1 MATKKIALA
10 YCIDNLPVAES
21 LYKALSQTSYSVSHY
36 YCKKNA
42 DEATLAEQLR
52 DFDGTILLLIS
63 DNFLRSEHCMN
74 RALQLVQQKTG
85 SILPLVIDGR
95 TKDES
100 TGQWVSTPTKFERIG
115 DIIPYIN
122 YWQNKYLDLRS
133 QKRKFEAENEADK
146 RDELNE
152 NLRVLR
158 QVSSEAS
165 EFLRVLRNM
174 RYYQFSDFIENH
186 LRAFFEFVDDSAEW
200 SAFKANTPSL
210 NFQADAS
217 AEVETEAEPISVEAP
232 VEPTTIDTP
241 IAELFQEPEVE
252 ATPEEPVVPVEEPVE
267 AVESSHEHP
276 ETQEEWTG
284 AELAE
289 NLEDLGVVIAEH
301 AATANEEIPLEIPA
315 LEPEIEVSAEA
326 SIDEVAEPEIETVTE
341 ASIDEVAEPETAEV
355 ADTQTD
361 APLDAPDAQ
370 AHEELN
376 IEAATSEEEEVEQD
390 DDEDE
395 EEESGSDKVSDLIRE
410 ARGLVASGQVEP
422 GINYMKQAIK
432 IYPGSA
438 ELHYFYGLILAQNT
452 RDLNGA
458 LEQLA
463 LATEIDPDH
472 EAAFFLLGELA
483 ELQGDFNA
491 ARKHYERLIDI
502 NDDFTDVYYR
512 LGTVLQADFP
522 EDVEYAAK
530 CFKKAAKRNP
540 GNADAHY
547 QYASILAD
555 VMGKT
560 AKAEEYFLKTLAIQ
574 SKHPF
579 ANYDLALI
587 YHTAG
592 DAAKAL
598 EYYEAAI
605 TNNPELQTPENE
617 IAFRGLSTPAEP
629 VEEESN
635 EEVSTTIEE
644 PIVEEE
650 SIPVEE
656 PVAVEELPAVEE
668 PAAVA
673 EEHSIPALSPLLSI
687 EHDTIEALKQNI
699 LRLEEL
705 LKAKAA
711 QAEEAAV
718 EEAPI
723 EEDPIEM
730 PPAKTALIT
739 GATSGIG
746 LATARTFAQ
755 AGWRLILTGRR
766 EDRLEAVKEEL
777 IEAGAEVLGL
787 VFDVRN
793 YSSVAENIQN
803 LPEEWRSIDLL
814 INNAGK
820 AKGLSEIQ
828 EGSLEHW
835 EEMIDTNIK
844 GLLYLTRC
852 ISPLMVAQHSGH
864 IINIGSIAGKEPYP
878 MGNVY
883 CASKA
888 AVDMLTRTMRLDLHK
903 YNIRVSQIA
912 PGHVEETEFALV
924 RFDGD
929 ADRAKIYNDF
939 QPLTSQDVAN
949 TIYYMATQPGHVNI
963 QDVVIYGTQQA
974 SATVI
979 DRSGRPS

>member
-74 RALQLVQQKTG
+74 RALQLVQQKA
-85 SILPLVIDGR
+85 SNILPLVIDGR
-95 TKDES
+95 NKDEA
-100 TGQWVSTPTKFERIG
+100 TGEWVNTPTKFERIG

-146 RDELNE
+146 REELNE

-186 LRAFFEFVDDSAEW
+186 LRAFFEFVEDSAEW
-200 SAFKANTPSL
+200 SAFKANVPNLS
-210 NFQADAS
+210 FQTDGA
-217 AEVETEAEPISVEAP
+217 AELETETVTNVVEVP
-232 VEPTTIDTP
+232 VEPEARELP
-241 IAELFQEPEVE
+241 IVELIQEPEVP
-252 ATPEEPVVPVEEPVE
+252 ATPEEPAVPVEEPIE
-267 AVESSHEHP
+267 AVEHSHESA

-301 AATANEEIPLEIPA
+301 AALANEEIPLEIPA
-315 LEPEIEVSAEA
+315 LEPEIEVSAEV
-326 SIDEVAEPEIETVTE
+326 SIDEVVEPEI
-341 ASIDEVAEPETAEV
+341 AEV

-361 APLDAPDAQ
+361 TPLDAPDAQ
-370 AHEELN
+370 AHEELA
-376 IEAATSEEEEVEQD
+376 IEAATAEEDEEEQD
-390 DDEDE
+390 EDEDEDE
-395 EEESGSDKVSDLIRE
+395 EEESSDQVNDLIRE
-410 ARGLVASGQVEP
+410 ARGLVASGQVEA

-432 IYPGSA
+432 TYPGSA

-502 NDDFTDVYYR
+502 NDEFTDVYYR
-512 LGTVLQADFP
+512 LGTVLQANFP
-522 EDVEYAAK
+522 EEVEYAAK

-560 AKAEEYFLKTLAIQ
+560 DKAEEWFLKTLDIQ

-605 TNNPELQTPENE
+605 LNNPELQTPENE
-617 IAFRGLSTPAEP
+617 IAFRGLGNPAEP
-629 VEEESN
+629 VAEEIAEEVPAALEESDA
-635 EEVSTTIEE
+635 
-644 PIVEEE
+644 P
-650 SIPVEE
+650 EE
-656 PVAVEELPAVEE
+656 PVALGELAE
-668 PAAVA
+668 VA
-673 EEHSIPALSPLLSI
+673 EELSVPAISPLLSI

-711 QAEEAAV
+711 QV
-718 EEAPI
+718 EEVAVV
-723 EEDPIEM
+723 EEPVEEEPIEM
-730 PPAKTALIT
+730 APAKTVLIT

-766 EDRLEAVKEEL
+766 EDRLEAVKAEL

-793 YSSVAENIQN
+793 YHSVAETIQN

-852 ISPLMVAQHSGH
+852 ISPMMVAQHSGH

-949 TIYYMATQPGHVNI
+949 TIYYMATQPSHVNI

-979 DRSGRPS
+979 DRSGRP

>member
-21 LYKALSQTSYSVSHY
+21 LYKALSQTSYNVSHY
-36 YCKKNA
+36 FCKKNG

-95 TKDES
+95 TKDEV

-146 RDELNE
+146 REELNE

-200 SAFKANTPSL
+200 SAFKANVPNLS
-210 NFQADAS
+210 FQTDGS
-217 AEVETEAEPISVEAP
+217 AEVETEAE
-232 VEPTTIDTP
+232 TIVADTP
-241 IAELFQEPEVE
+241 AEPEVPLPIVELLQEPEIE
-252 ATPEEPVVPVEEPVE
+252 ATPEEPVETVHEPAE
-267 AVESSHEHP
+267 I
-276 ETQEEWTG
+276 QEEWTG

-301 AATANEEIPLEIPA
+301 AAIANEEIPLEIPA

-326 SIDEVAEPEIETVTE
+326 SIDEVV
-341 ASIDEVAEPETAEV
+341 EPETAEV

-361 APLDAPDAQ
+361 APQDAPDAQ
-370 AHEELN
+370 AHEELAS
-376 IEAATSEEEEVEQD
+376 EAANSEEEEEEHDDDDDD
-390 DDEDE
+390 DDEG
-395 EEESGSDKVSDLIRE
+395 EESSDQISDLVRE
-410 ARGLVASGQVEP
+410 ARGLVASGQVEA

-432 IYPGSA
+432 TYPGSA

-472 EAAFFLLGELA
+472 ESAFFLLGELA
-483 ELQGDFNA
+483 ELQGDFNG

-502 NDDFTDVYYR
+502 NDEFTDVYYR

-560 AKAEEYFLKTLAIQ
+560 TKAEEYFLKTLAIQ

-605 TNNPELQTPENE
+605 ANNPELQTPENE
-617 IAFRGLSTPAEP
+617 IAFRGLGTPVEP
-629 VEEESN
+629 VAEESN
-635 EEVSTTIEE
+635 EEVPTTIEE

-650 SIPVEE
+650 SIAVEE
-656 PVAVEELPAVEE
+656 PVALEEL
-668 PAAVA
+668 AAVA
-673 EEHSIPALSPLLSI
+673 EAISIPALSPLLSI

-711 QAEEAAV
+711 QVEEAAV
-718 EEAPI
+718 EEEPI
-723 EEDPIEM
+723 EEEPIEM
-730 PPAKTALIT
+730 APPKTALIT

-755 AGWRLILTGRR
+755 AGWRLVLTGRR

-793 YSSVAENIQN
+793 YHSVAENIQN

-852 ISPLMVAQHSGH
+852 ISPMMVAQHSGH

-949 TIYYMATQPGHVNI
+949 TIYYMATQPSHVNI

-979 DRSGRPS
+979 DRSGRP

>member
-74 RALQLVQQKTG
+74 RALQLVQQKA
-85 SILPLVIDGR
+85 SNILPLVIDGC
-95 TKDES
+95 TKNEAS
-100 TGQWVSTPTKFERIG
+100 GEWVSTPTKFERIG

-146 RDELNE
+146 REELNE

-186 LRAFFEFVDDSAEW
+186 LRAFFEFVEDSAEW
-200 SAFKANTPSL
+200 SAFKANVPNLS
-210 NFQADAS
+210 FQTDGA
-217 AEVETEAEPISVEAP
+217 AELETETVTNVVEAP
-232 VEPTTIDTP
+232 VEPEARELP
-241 IAELFQEPEVE
+241 IVESIQEPEVP
-252 ATPEEPVVPVEEPVE
+252 ATPEEPVVPVEEPIE
-267 AVESSHEHP
+267 AVEHSHESA

-301 AATANEEIPLEIPA
+301 AALANEEIPLEIPA
-315 LEPEIEVSAEA
+315 LEPEIEVSAEV
-326 SIDEVAEPEIETVTE
+326 SIDEVVEPEI
-341 ASIDEVAEPETAEV
+341 AEV

-361 APLDAPDAQ
+361 TPLDAPDAQ
-370 AHEELN
+370 AHEELA
-376 IEAATSEEEEVEQD
+376 IEAATAEEDEEEQD
-390 DDEDE
+390 DDEEE
-395 EEESGSDKVSDLIRE
+395 EEESSDQVNDLIRE
-410 ARGLVASGQVEP
+410 ARGLVASGQVEA

-432 IYPGSA
+432 TYPGSA
-438 ELHYFYGLILAQNT
+438 ELHYFYGLVLAQNT

-502 NDDFTDVYYR
+502 NDEFTDVYYR
-512 LGTVLQADFP
+512 LGTVLQANFP
-522 EDVEYAAK
+522 EEVEYAAK

-560 AKAEEYFLKTLAIQ
+560 DKAEEWFLKTLDIQ

-605 TNNPELQTPENE
+605 LNNPELQTPENE
-617 IAFRGLSTPAEP
+617 IAFRGLGTPAEP
-629 VEEESN
+629 AIEEIA
-635 EEVSTTIEE
+635 EEIPATIEE
-644 PIVEEE
+644 TDAN
-650 SIPVEE
+650 EE
-656 PVAVEELPAVEE
+656 PVALEELAE
-668 PAAVA
+668 VA
-673 EEHSIPALSPLLSI
+673 EELSVPAISPLLSI

-711 QAEEAAV
+711 QVEEAAV
-718 EEAPI
+718 VEEPV
-723 EEDPIEM
+723 EEEPIEM
-730 PPAKTALIT
+730 APAKTALIT

-766 EDRLEAVKEEL
+766 EDRLEAVKAEL

-793 YSSVAENIQN
+793 YHSVAETIQN

-852 ISPLMVAQHSGH
+852 VSPMMVAQHSGH

-949 TIYYMATQPGHVNI
+949 TIYYMATQPSHVNI

-979 DRSGRPS
+979 DRSGRP

>member
-74 RALQLVQQKTG
+74 RALQLVQQKA
-85 SILPLVIDGR
+85 SNILPLVIDGR
-95 TKDES
+95 NKDEA

-146 RDELNE
+146 REELNE

-186 LRAFFEFVDDSAEW
+186 LRAFFEFVEDSAEW
-200 SAFKANTPSL
+200 SAFKSNVPNLS
-210 NFQADAS
+210 FQTDAS
-217 AEVETEAEPISVEAP
+217 AEVETEVEAIAVEVPAEPETRDLPLVES
-232 VEPTTIDTP
+232 I
-241 IAELFQEPEVE
+241 QENEVA
-252 ATPEEPVVPVEEPVE
+252 ATPEEPVVPVEEPIE
-267 AVESSHEHP
+267 AADHSHEAA

-301 AATANEEIPLEIPA
+301 AALANEEIPLEIPA
-315 LEPEIEVSAEA
+315 LEPEIEVNAEA
-326 SIDEVAEPEIETVTE
+326 SIDEVV
-341 ASIDEVAEPETAEV
+341 EPETAEV

-361 APLDAPDAQ
+361 TPLDAPDAQ
-370 AHEELN
+370 AHEELG
-376 IEAATSEEEEVEQD
+376 IEAATAEEEAEEQNEEEEEED
-390 DDEDE
+390 DE
-395 EEESGSDKVSDLIRE
+395 EEESSDKVSDLIRE
-410 ARGLVASGQVEP
+410 ARGLVASGQVEA

-432 IYPGSA
+432 MYPGSA

-502 NDDFTDVYYR
+502 NDEFTDVYYR
-512 LGTVLQADFP
+512 LGTVLQANFP
-522 EDVEYAAK
+522 EEVEYAAK
-530 CFKKAAKRNP
+530 CFKKASKRNP

-560 AKAEEYFLKTLAIQ
+560 AKAEEWFLKTLEIQ

-605 TNNPELQTPENE
+605 ANNPELQTPENE
-617 IAFRGLSTPAEP
+617 IAFRGLDTPAEP
-629 VEEESN
+629 VVEEIAEEVPAALEES
-635 EEVSTTIEE
+635 VAD
-644 PIVEEE
+644 
-650 SIPVEE
+650 EE
-656 PVAVEELPAVEE
+656 PVALEELAG
-668 PAAVA
+668 VA
-673 EEHSIPALSPLLSI
+673 EELSVPALSPLLSI

-711 QAEEAAV
+711 QVEEVAV
-718 EEAPI
+718 EEEPVV
-723 EEDPIEM
+723 EEPIEM

-766 EDRLEAVKEEL
+766 EDRLEAVKAEL
-777 IEAGAEVLGL
+777 IEAGTEVLGL

-793 YSSVAENIQN
+793 YHSVAETIQN

-852 ISPLMVAQHSGH
+852 ISPMMVAQHSGH

-949 TIYYMATQPGHVNI
+949 TIYYMATQPSHVNI

-979 DRSGRPS
+979 DRSGRP

>member
-74 RALQLVQQKTG
+74 RALQLVQQKA
-85 SILPLVIDGR
+85 SNILPLVIDGR
-95 TKDES
+95 TKDEAS
-100 TGQWVSTPTKFERIG
+100 GEWVSTPTKFERIG

-146 RDELNE
+146 REELNE

-174 RYYQFSDFIENH
+174 RYYQFNDFIENH
-186 LRAFFEFVDDSAEW
+186 LRAFFEFVEDSAEW
-200 SAFKANTPSL
+200 SAFKANVPNLS
-210 NFQADAS
+210 FQTDGA
-217 AEVETEAEPISVEAP
+217 AEVETEATTNVVEVPAEPETRDLPVVES
-232 VEPTTIDTP
+232 I
-241 IAELFQEPEVE
+241 QEPEV
-252 ATPEEPVVPVEEPVE
+252 AAMPEEPAVPVEEPIEV
-267 AVESSHEHP
+267 VKYSHEP
-276 ETQEEWTG
+276 SETQEEWTG

-301 AATANEEIPLEIPA
+301 AALANEEILLEIPP
-315 LEPEIEVSAEA
+315 LEPEIEVSAEL
-326 SIDEVAEPEIETVTE
+326 SIDEVV
-341 ASIDEVAEPETAEV
+341 EPETAEV

-361 APLDAPDAQ
+361 TLLDAPDAQ
-370 AHEELN
+370 AHEVP
-376 IEAATSEEEEVEQD
+376 ATETANAEEEEEEQND
-390 DDEDE
+390 DDDDE
-395 EEESGSDKVSDLIRE
+395 EEESNDKVSDLIRE
-410 ARGLVASGQVEP
+410 ARGLVASGQVEA

-432 IYPGSA
+432 MYPGSA

-502 NDDFTDVYYR
+502 NDEFTDVYYR
-512 LGTVLQADFP
+512 LGTVLQANFP
-522 EDVEYAAK
+522 EEVEYAAK

-560 AKAEEYFLKTLAIQ
+560 AKAEEWFLKTLDIQ

-605 TNNPELQTPENE
+605 LNNPELQTPENE
-617 IAFRGLSTPAEP
+617 IAFRGLGTPAEP
-629 VEEESN
+629 VI
-635 EEVSTTIEE
+635 EEVVGEIAEE
-644 PIVEEE
+644 VPAAPEG
-650 SIPVEE
+650 SDAPEE
-656 PVAVEELPAVEE
+656 PVAVEELAG
-668 PAAVA
+668 VA
-673 EEHSIPALSPLLSI
+673 EELSVPALSPLLSI

-711 QAEEAAV
+711 QVDEAAV
-718 EEAPI
+718 EEEPVV
-723 EEDPIEM
+723 EEPIEM

-777 IEAGAEVLGL
+777 IEAGIEVLGL

-793 YSSVAENIQN
+793 YQSVAETIQN
-803 LPEEWRSIDLL
+803 LPEEWRNIDLL

-852 ISPLMVAQHSGH
+852 ISPMMVAQHSGH

-949 TIYYMATQPGHVNI
+949 TIYYMATQPSHVNI

-979 DRSGRPS
+979 DRSGRP

>member
-74 RALQLVQQKTG
+74 RALQLVQQKA
-85 SILPLVIDGR
+85 SNILPLVIDGR
-95 TKDES
+95 TKNEAS
-100 TGQWVSTPTKFERIG
+100 GEWVSTPTKFERIG

-146 RDELNE
+146 REELNE

-186 LRAFFEFVDDSAEW
+186 LRAFFEFVEDSAEW
-200 SAFKANTPSL
+200 SAFKANVPNLS
-210 NFQADAS
+210 FQTDGA
-217 AEVETEAEPISVEAP
+217 AELETETVTNVAEAPAEPESRDLPIVES
-232 VEPTTIDTP
+232 I
-241 IAELFQEPEVE
+241 QEPEVA
-252 ATPEEPVVPVEEPVE
+252 ATPEEPVVPVEEPIE
-267 AVESSHEHP
+267 AVEPSHESA

-301 AATANEEIPLEIPA
+301 AALANEEILLEIPA

-326 SIDEVAEPEIETVTE
+326 SIDEVV
-341 ASIDEVAEPETAEV
+341 EPETAEV

-361 APLDAPDAQ
+361 TPLDAPDAQ
-370 AHEELN
+370 AHEELTS
-376 IEAATSEEEEVEQD
+376 EAATAEEEEEEQD
-390 DDEDE
+390 DDEDDDDE
-395 EEESGSDKVSDLIRE
+395 EEESSDKVSDLIRE
-410 ARGLVASGQVEP
+410 ARGLVASGQVEA

-432 IYPGSA
+432 TYPGSA

-502 NDDFTDVYYR
+502 NDEFTDVYYR
-512 LGTVLQADFP
+512 LGTVLQANFP
-522 EDVEYAAK
+522 EEVEYAAK

-560 AKAEEYFLKTLAIQ
+560 AKAEEWFLKTLAIQ

-605 TNNPELQTPENE
+605 LNNPELQTPENE
-617 IAFRGLSTPAEP
+617 IAFRGLGTPAEP
-629 VEEESN
+629 VIEEVVEEIAEEVPAAPEESDA
-635 EEVSTTIEE
+635 
-644 PIVEEE
+644 P
-650 SIPVEE
+650 EE
-656 PVAVEELPAVEE
+656 PVALEELAG
-668 PAAVA
+668 VA
-673 EEHSIPALSPLLSI
+673 EELSVPALSPLLSI

-711 QAEEAAV
+711 QVEETAV
-718 EEAPI
+718 EEEPVV
-723 EEDPIEM
+723 EEPIEM

-766 EDRLEAVKEEL
+766 EDRLEAVKAEL
-777 IEAGAEVLGL
+777 IEAGTEVLGL

-793 YSSVAENIQN
+793 YHSVTESIQN

-852 ISPLMVAQHSGH
+852 ISPMMVAQHSGH

-949 TIYYMATQPGHVNI
+949 TIYYMATQPSHVNI

-979 DRSGRPS
+979 DRSGRP

>member
-21 LYKALSQTSYSVSHY
+21 LYKALSQTAYSVSHY

-95 TKDES
+95 TKDEA

-186 LRAFFEFVDDSAEW
+186 LRAFFEFVEDSAEW
-200 SAFKANTPSL
+200 SAFKANVPNL
-210 NFQADAS
+210 NFQVDGS
-217 AEVETEAEPISVEAP
+217 VEVETEAEPISLEAP
-232 VEPTTIDTP
+232 TEPTNVDTP
-241 IAELFQEPEVE
+241 IAELYQEPEVE

-267 AVESSHEHP
+267 AVESSHEHA

-301 AATANEEIPLEIPA
+301 AAIANEEIPLEIPA
-315 LEPEIEVSAEA
+315 LKPEIDVSAEA
-326 SIDEVAEPEIETVTE
+326 SIDEVV
-341 ASIDEVAEPETAEV
+341 EPETAEV

-361 APLDAPDAQ
+361 APLDTPDAQ
-370 AHEELN
+370 AHEELEV
-376 IEAATSEEEEVEQD
+376 EASSSEEEEDEHEDED
-390 DDEDE
+390 DDE
-395 EEESGSDKVSDLIRE
+395 EESSDKVSDLIRE

-522 EDVEYAAK
+522 EEVEYAAK

-598 EYYEAAI
+598 EFYEAAI

-629 VEEESN
+629 IAEESN
-635 EEVSTTIEE
+635 EELPTKIEE

-650 SIPVEE
+650 PISLEE
-656 PVAVEELPAVEE
+656 PVELEVPAVEE
-668 PAAVA
+668 IAAAA
-673 EEHSIPALSPLLSI
+673 EAISIPALSPLLSI

-711 QAEEAAV
+711 QVEAAV
-718 EEAPI
+718 EEEPVV
-723 EEDPIEM
+723 EEPIEM

-766 EDRLEAVKEEL
+766 EDRLEAVKSEL

-828 EGSLEHW
+828 DGSLEHW

-852 ISPLMVAQHSGH
+852 ISPMMVAQHSGH

-929 ADRAKIYNDF
+929 EDRAKIYNDF

-949 TIYYMATQPGHVNI
+949 TIFYMATQPSHVNI

-979 DRSGRPS
+979 DRSGRP

>member
-21 LYKALSQTSYSVSHY
+21 LYKALSQTSYSVAHY
-36 YCKKNA
+36 YCKKNT
-42 DEATLAEQLR
+42 DDATLAEQLR

-74 RALQLVQQKTG
+74 RALQLVQQKSG
-85 SILPLVIDGR
+85 NILPVVIDGR
-95 TKDES
+95 SKDEA
-100 TGQWVSTPTKFERIG
+100 TGEWVNIPTKFERIG

-133 QKRKFEAENEADK
+133 QKRKFESENEADK

-152 NLRVLR
+152 SLRVLR

-186 LRAFFEFVDDSAEW
+186 FRAFFEFVDDSAEW
-200 SAFKANTPSL
+200 SAFKTNVPNLSL
-210 NFQADAS
+210 EPGNEAV
-217 AEVETEAEPISVEAP
+217 AEVEIPVEAP
-232 VEPTTIDTP
+232 IEENNNAEFFQPEESTT
-241 IAELFQEPEVE
+241 EVE
-252 ATPEEPVVPVEEPVE
+252 APPVIAAEVPVETPDHLEEE
-267 AVESSHEHP
+267 AE
-276 ETQEEWTG
+276 QAEELSG

-301 AATANEEIPLEIPA
+301 TELAIEEEPLVIPA
-315 LEPEIEVSAEA
+315 LEPEVESSEPVPAETET
-326 SIDEVAEPEIETVTE
+326 EVAPEI
-341 ASIDEVAEPETAEV
+341 TAESETELDSETTTEPAESHTDV
-355 ADTQTD
+355 PVESAD
-361 APLDAPDAQ
+361 AHS
-370 AHEELN
+370 AHEVELVSD
-376 IEAATSEEEEVEQD
+376 AAE
-390 DDEDE
+390 EDE
-395 EEESGSDKVSDLIRE
+395 EEDEEEDDEEDAVNDRVTDLIRE
-410 ARGLVASGQVEP
+410 ARGLVASGQVEA
-422 GINYMKQAIK
+422 GINFMKQAIK
-432 IYPGSA
+432 TYPGSA
-438 ELHYFYGLILAQNT
+438 ELHYFSGLILAQNT
-452 RDLNGA
+452 RDLSGA

-483 ELQGDFNA
+483 EHQGNFYE
-491 ARKHYERLIDI
+491 ARKNYERLIDI
-502 NDDFTDVYYR
+502 NDEFPDVYYR
-512 LGTVLQADFP
+512 LGSVLQAGFP

-540 GNADAHY
+540 ENADAHY
-547 QYASILAD
+547 QYASLLAD
-555 VMGKT
+555 VLGKT
-560 AKAEEYFLKTLAIQ
+560 AKAEEFFLKTLAIQ
-574 SKHPF
+574 PKHPF

-592 DAAKAL
+592 HAVTAL

-605 TNNPELQTPENE
+605 ANNPELQTPENE
-617 IAFRGLSTPAEP
+617 IAFRGLKTEPVPADPSAEP
-629 VEEESN
+629 VHGELDAEEDSTPD
-635 EEVSTTIEE
+635 VATTIAE
-644 PIVEEE
+644 
-650 SIPVEE
+650 
-656 PVAVEELPAVEE
+656 VAT
-668 PAAVA
+668 AATAGV
-673 EEHSIPALSPLLSI
+673 SPLLSI

-705 LKAKAA
+705 LRAKAA
-711 QAEEAAV
+711 QIEEPVAEPELVV
-718 EEAPI
+718 EEPV
-723 EEDPIEM
+723 EKE
-730 PPAKTALIT
+730 PAKTAFIT
-739 GATSGIG
+739 GVTSGIG

-755 AGWRLILTGRR
+755 AGWRLIITGRR
-766 EDRLEAVKEEL
+766 AERLEAVTHEL
-777 IEAGAEVLGL
+777 SEMGAEVLPL
-787 VFDVRN
+787 VFDVRS
-793 YSSVAENIQN
+793 YDGVAEAIQN

-835 EEMIDTNIK
+835 EEMIDTNLK
-844 GLLYLTRC
+844 GLLYLTRYV
-852 ISPLMVAQHSGH
+852 SPLMVAQHRGH

-949 TIYYMATQPGHVNI
+949 TIYYIATQPSHVNI

-979 DRSGRPS
+979 DRSGRI

>member
-10 YCIDNLPVAES
+10 YCIDNLPIAES
-21 LYKALSQTSYSVSHY
+21 LYKALSQTAYSVSHY

-95 TKDES
+95 TKDEA
-100 TGQWVSTPTKFERIG
+100 TGQWISTPTKFERIG

-186 LRAFFEFVDDSAEW
+186 LRAFFEFVEDPAEW
-200 SAFKANTPSL
+200 STFKANVPNLS
-210 NFQADAS
+210 FQTDES
-217 AEVETEAEPISVEAP
+217 VEVETEAVTNTVEVPAEPETRDLPLVE
-232 VEPTTIDTP
+232 
-241 IAELFQEPEVE
+241 LLQETEVE

-267 AVESSHEHP
+267 AVESSHEHS

-301 AATANEEIPLEIPA
+301 AAIANEEIPLEIPA
-315 LEPEIEVSAEA
+315 LEPETEVSAEA
-326 SIDEVAEPEIETVTE
+326 SIDEVV
-341 ASIDEVAEPETAEV
+341 EPETAEI

-361 APLDAPDAQ
+361 APLDTPDAQ
-370 AHEELN
+370 AHEELEL
-376 IEAATSEEEEVEQD
+376 EASGSEEEEEEEEQEQE
-390 DDEDE
+390 DEDE
-395 EEESGSDKVSDLIRE
+395 DEDEDESSDKVSDLIRE

-432 IYPGSA
+432 TYPGSA

-522 EDVEYAAK
+522 EEVEYAAK

-605 TNNPELQTPENE
+605 ANNPELQTPENE

-635 EEVSTTIEE
+635 EEVPTTI
-644 PIVEEE
+644 
-650 SIPVEE
+650 EE
-656 PVAVEELPAVEE
+656 PVAVEEIAT
-668 PAAVA
+668 VA
-673 EEHSIPALSPLLSI
+673 EELSIPALSPLLSI

-711 QAEEAAV
+711 QVEEVAV
-718 EEAPI
+718 EEEPVV
-723 EEDPIEM
+723 EEPIEM

-766 EDRLEAVKEEL
+766 EDRLEAVKAEL

-820 AKGLSEIQ
+820 AKGLTEIQ
-828 EGSLEHW
+828 DGSLEHW

-949 TIYYMATQPGHVNI
+949 TIFYMATQPSHVNI

-979 DRSGRPS
+979 DRSGRP

>member
-36 YCKKNA
+36 YCKKTA

-74 RALQLVQQKTG
+74 RALQLVQQKA
-85 SILPLVIDGR
+85 SNILPLVIDGR
-95 TKDES
+95 NKDEA
-100 TGQWVSTPTKFERIG
+100 TGEWVSTPTKFERIG

-146 RDELNE
+146 REELNE

-186 LRAFFEFVDDSAEW
+186 LRAFFEFVEDSAEW
-200 SAFKANTPSL
+200 SAFKSNVPNLS
-210 NFQADAS
+210 FQTDAS
-217 AEVETEAEPISVEAP
+217 AEVETEVEAIAVDVPAEPETRDLPLVES
-232 VEPTTIDTP
+232 
-241 IAELFQEPEVE
+241 LQETEVA
-252 ATPEEPVVPVEEPVE
+252 ATPEEPVVPVEAPIE
-267 AVESSHEHP
+267 AADHSHEAA

-301 AATANEEIPLEIPA
+301 AALANEEIPLEIPA

-326 SIDEVAEPEIETVTE
+326 SIDEVV
-341 ASIDEVAEPETAEV
+341 EPETAEV

-361 APLDAPDAQ
+361 TPLDAPDAQ
-370 AHEELN
+370 AHEELG
-376 IEAATSEEEEVEQD
+376 IEAATAEEEAEEQNEEEEEEED
-390 DDEDE
+390 DE
-395 EEESGSDKVSDLIRE
+395 EEESSDKVSDLIRE
-410 ARGLVASGQVEP
+410 ARGLVASGQVEA

-432 IYPGSA
+432 MYPGSA

-502 NDDFTDVYYR
+502 NDEFTDVYYR
-512 LGTVLQADFP
+512 LGTVLQANFP
-522 EDVEYAAK
+522 EEVEYAAK

-560 AKAEEYFLKTLAIQ
+560 AKAEEWFLKTLEIQ

-605 TNNPELQTPENE
+605 ANNPELQTPENE
-617 IAFRGLSTPAEP
+617 IAFRGLGTPAEP
-629 VEEESN
+629 VVDEIAEEVPAATEES
-635 EEVSTTIEE
+635 VAD
-644 PIVEEE
+644 
-650 SIPVEE
+650 EE
-656 PVAVEELPAVEE
+656 PVALEELAG
-668 PAAVA
+668 VA
-673 EEHSIPALSPLLSI
+673 EEFSIPALSPLLSI

-711 QAEEAAV
+711 QVEEAAV
-718 EEAPI
+718 EEEPVV
-723 EEDPIEM
+723 EEPIEM

-766 EDRLEAVKEEL
+766 EDRLEAVKAEL
-777 IEAGAEVLGL
+777 IEAGVEVLGL

-793 YSSVAENIQN
+793 YHSVAENIQN

-903 YNIRVSQIA
+903 YNIRISQIA

-949 TIYYMATQPGHVNI
+949 TIYYMATQPSHVNI

-979 DRSGRPS
+979 DRSGRA

>member
-10 YCIDNLPVAES
+10 YCIDNLPVAEV
-21 LYKALSQTSYSVSHY
+21 LYNALSQTSYSVAHY
-36 YCKKNA
+36 YCRKNV

-74 RALQLVQQKTG
+74 RALQLVQQKSG
-85 SILPLVIDGR
+85 NILPVVIDGR
-95 TKDES
+95 SKDDA
-100 TGQWVSTPTKFERIG
+100 TGEWVNTPTKFERIG

-133 QKRKFEAENEADK
+133 QKRKFEAESEPDK
-146 RDELNE
+146 REDLNE
-152 NLRVLR
+152 SLRILR

-165 EFLRVLRNM
+165 EFLRVLRNIK
-174 RYYQFSDFIENH
+174 YFQYTDFIENH
-186 LRAFFEFVDDSAEW
+186 LKAFFDFVEDSSEW
-200 SAFKANTPSL
+200 AALQAKAPQLSFIVGEAPAVVKSTESL
-210 NFQADAS
+210 EPGVEEITTGEMFQPP
-217 AEVETEAEPISVEAP
+217 VETV
-232 VEPTTIDTP
+232 
-241 IAELFQEPEVE
+241 
-252 ATPEEPVVPVEEPVE
+252 TPEEPIAPLEENVPLEVV
-267 AVESSHEHP
+267 AES
-276 ETQEEWTG
+276 QEWSGE
-284 AELAE
+284 ELAE

-301 AATANEEIPLEIPA
+301 ATLLEEEVPLEIPA
-315 LEPEIEVSAEA
+315 LDA
-326 SIDEVAEPEIETVTE
+326 VAEDVISTLAEDTATDTLNIAESLEE
-341 ASIDEVAEPETAEV
+341 A
-355 ADTQTD
+355 Q
-361 APLDAPDAQ
+361 DAPDTS
-370 AHEELN
+370 N
-376 IEAATSEEEEVEQD
+376 EAATPLAD
-390 DDEDE
+390 DDEEEDE
-395 EEESGSDKVSDLIRE
+395 PDDKVTELIRQ
-410 ARGLVASGQVEP
+410 ARGLVASGQVES
-422 GINYMKQAIK
+422 GITFMKQAIK
-432 IYPGSA
+432 TYPGSA

-483 ELQGDFNA
+483 EHQGDFNA
-491 ARKHYERLIDI
+491 ARKYYERLVEI
-502 NDDFTDVYYR
+502 NGDFTDVFYR
-512 LGTVLQADFP
+512 LGTVLQANFP
-522 EDVEYAAK
+522 EEVEYAAN

-547 QYASILAD
+547 QYASILAE

-560 AKAEEYFLKTLAIQ
+560 EKAEEYFLQTLAIQ

-598 EYYEAAI
+598 QYYEAAI
-605 TNNPELQTPENE
+605 ANNPELQTPENE
-617 IAFRGLSTPAEP
+617 IAFRGLSIEP
-629 VEEESN
+629 VVEPVV
-635 EEVSTTIEE
+635 EEV
-644 PIVEEE
+644 PIVE
-650 SIPVEE
+650 IPVEE
-656 PVAVEELPAVEE
+656 TPVIDIPVEEVSVEEAPVEEVPIEEAPVEDIPAV
-668 PAAVA
+668 VA
-673 EEHSIPALSPLLSI
+673 EELVIPTLSPLLSS
-687 EHDTIEALKQNI
+687 EQDTIEALKQNI
-699 LRLEEL
+699 MRLEEL
-705 LKAKAA
+705 LRTKAA
-711 QAEEAAV
+711 QLEAEAAAVAIAPEVAEPV
-718 EEAPI
+718 EKAP
-723 EEDPIEM
+723 P
-730 PPAKTALIT
+730 KTALIT

-746 LATARTFAQ
+746 LATARVFAQ

-766 EDRLEAVKEEL
+766 EDRLEAVRQEL
-777 IEAGAEVLGL
+777 VEAGTDVLGL
-787 VFDVRN
+787 VFDVRD
-793 YSSVAENIQN
+793 YASVSAAING

-814 INNAGK
+814 LNNAGK

-835 EEMIDTNIK
+835 EEMIDTNLK

-852 ISPLMVAQHSGH
+852 VSPIMVAQHRGQ
-864 IINIGSIAGKEPYP
+864 IINVGSIAGKEPYP

-888 AVDMLTRTMRLDLHK
+888 AVDMLTRAMRMDLYK

-929 ADRAKIYNDF
+929 AERAKIYNDF
-939 QPLTSQDVAN
+939 QPLTSTDVAN
-949 TIYYMATQPGHVNI
+949 TIFYMATQPSHVNI

-974 SATVI
+974 SATLI
-979 DRSGRPS
+979 DRSGRA

>member
-42 DEATLAEQLR
+42 DEPTLAEQLR

-85 SILPLVIDGR
+85 SLLPLVIDGR
-95 TKDES
+95 TKDEA
-100 TGQWVSTPTKFERIG
+100 TGQWISTPTKFERIG

-152 NLRVLR
+152 NLRILR

-186 LRAFFEFVDDSAEW
+186 LRAFFEFVEDSAEW
-200 SAFKANTPSL
+200 SAFKANVPNLS
-210 NFQADAS
+210 FQADGS

-232 VEPTTIDTP
+232 TEPTNVDAP

-252 ATPEEPVVPVEEPVE
+252 ATPEEPILPVEEPVE

-301 AATANEEIPLEIPA
+301 AAIANEEIPLEIPA

-326 SIDEVAEPEIETVTE
+326 SIDEVV
-341 ASIDEVAEPETAEV
+341 VPETAEV

-370 AHEELN
+370 AHETPA
-376 IEAATSEEEEVEQD
+376 IEASSAEDEEDDDD

-395 EEESGSDKVSDLIRE
+395 DDEEEESSDKVSDLIRE

-432 IYPGSA
+432 TYPGSA

-491 ARKHYERLIDI
+491 ARKHYERLIDV

-522 EDVEYAAK
+522 EEVEYAAK

-598 EYYEAAI
+598 EFYEAAI
-605 TNNPELQTPENE
+605 ANNPELQTPENE
-617 IAFRGLSTPAEP
+617 IAFRGLSTPVEP
-629 VEEESN
+629 VTEESN

-650 SIPVEE
+650 PISVEE

-668 PAAVA
+668 IAAVA
-673 EEHSIPALSPLLSI
+673 EALSIPALSPLLSI

-699 LRLEEL
+699 QRLEEL

-711 QAEEAAV
+711 QVEAALV
-718 EEAPI
+718 EATPI
-723 EEDPIEM
+723 EEEPVEKA
-730 PPAKTALIT
+730 PAKTALIT

-766 EDRLEAVKEEL
+766 EDRLEAVKAEL

-793 YSSVAENIQN
+793 YNSVAENIQH
-803 LPEEWRSIDLL
+803 LPEEWRKIDLL

-903 YNIRVSQIA
+903 YNIRVGQIA

-949 TIYYMATQPGHVNI
+949 TIYYMATQPSHVNI

-979 DRSGRPS
+979 DRSGRP

>member
-36 YCKKNA
+36 FCKKNA

-85 SILPLVIDGR
+85 NILPLVIDGR
-95 TKDES
+95 TKDEAS
-100 TGQWVSTPTKFERIG
+100 GQWISTPTKFERIG

-146 RDELNE
+146 REELNE

-186 LRAFFEFVDDSAEW
+186 LRAFFEFVEDSAEW
-200 SAFKANTPSL
+200 SAFKANVPNL
-210 NFQADAS
+210 NFQADGS
-217 AEVETEAEPISVEAP
+217 VEVETEAETIVADAPAESEAP
-232 VEPTTIDTP
+232 ELPIVE
-241 IAELFQEPEVE
+241 LLQEPEIE
-252 ATPEEPVVPVEEPVE
+252 ATPEEPVETVHEPAE
-267 AVESSHEHP
+267 P
-276 ETQEEWTG
+276 QEEWTG

-301 AATANEEIPLEIPA
+301 AAIANEEIPLEIPP
-315 LEPEIEVSAEA
+315 LEPEIEVRAEA
-326 SIDEVAEPEIETVTE
+326 SIDEVV
-341 ASIDEVAEPETAEV
+341 EPETAEV

-361 APLDAPDAQ
+361 TPLDAPDAQ
-370 AHEELN
+370 AHEGLG
-376 IEAATSEEEEVEQD
+376 IEVANAEEGEQD
-390 DDEDE
+390 EENEDDDDDE
-395 EEESGSDKVSDLIRE
+395 EEESSDQVSDLIRE
-410 ARGLVASGQVEP
+410 ARGLVASGQVEA

-502 NDDFTDVYYR
+502 NDEFTDVYYR
-512 LGTVLQADFP
+512 LGTVLQANFP
-522 EDVEYAAK
+522 EEVEYAAK

-560 AKAEEYFLKTLAIQ
+560 AKAEEWFLKTLAIQ

-605 TNNPELQTPENE
+605 VNNPELQTPENE
-617 IAFRGLSTPAEP
+617 IAFRGLGTPAEP
-629 VEEESN
+629 VVEEST
-635 EEVSTTIEE
+635 EEV
-644 PIVEEE
+644 PA
-650 SIPVEE
+650 
-656 PVAVEELPAVEE
+656 AVEESVTDEV
-668 PAAVA
+668 PAALEELAGVA
-673 EEHSIPALSPLLSI
+673 EELSIPALSPLLSI

-699 LRLEEL
+699 MRLEEL

-711 QAEEAAV
+711 QVEEAAV
-718 EEAPI
+718 EEEPVV
-723 EEDPIEM
+723 EEPIEM

-755 AGWRLILTGRR
+755 AGWRLIVTGRR
-766 EDRLEAVKEEL
+766 EDRLEALKEEL
-777 IEAGAEVLGL
+777 IEAGVEVLGL

-793 YSSVAENIQN
+793 YHSVAETIQN

-852 ISPLMVAQHSGH
+852 VSPMMVAQHSGH

-949 TIYYMATQPGHVNI
+949 TIYYMATQPSHVNI

-979 DRSGRPS
+979 DRSGRP

>member
-21 LYKALSQTSYSVSHY
+21 LYKALSQTSYSVAHY
-36 YCKKNA
+36 YCKKNT
-42 DEATLAEQLR
+42 DDATLAEQLR

-63 DNFLRSEHCMN
+63 DNFLRSEHSMN
-74 RALQLVQQKTG
+74 RALQLVQQKSG
-85 SILPLVIDGR
+85 SILPVVIDGR
-95 TKDES
+95 SKNES
-100 TGQWVSTPTKFERIG
+100 TGEWVETPTKFERIG

-122 YWQNKYLDLRS
+122 FWQNKYLDLRS
-133 QKRKFEAENEADK
+133 QKRKFESENEADK

-152 NLRVLR
+152 SLRVLR

-174 RYYQFSDFIENH
+174 RYYQFSDFIDNH
-186 LRAFFEFVDDSAEW
+186 FRAFFEFVDDSAEW
-200 SAFKANTPSL
+200 SAFKTNVPNLSL
-210 NFQADAS
+210 EPGQEAV
-217 AEVETEAEPISVEAP
+217 AEVEIPAE
-232 VEPTTIDTP
+232 T
-241 IAELFQEPEVE
+241 
-252 ATPEEPVVPVEEPVE
+252 PVEESNNSEFFQPATSTPELEEEARPLSEAETPVE
-267 AVESSHEHP
+267 TPVS
-276 ETQEEWTG
+276 TEEEVFTEEEIENTEELSG

-301 AATANEEIPLEIPA
+301 TELAQEEEPLVIPA
-315 LEPEIEVSAEA
+315 LEPEVEHNEPVAAETETELDSETTTEPAESHSDVPVESADAHPAYE
-326 SIDEVAEPEIETVTE
+326 AEPVN
-341 ASIDEVAEPETAEV
+341 
-355 ADTQTD
+355 D
-361 APLDAPDAQ
+361 A
-370 AHEELN
+370 
-376 IEAATSEEEEVEQD
+376 IEEEEEEEEDDD
-390 DDEDE
+390 DDEEDAVN
-395 EEESGSDKVSDLIRE
+395 DRVTDLIRE
-410 ARGLVASGQVEP
+410 ARGLVASGQVEA
-422 GINYMKQAIK
+422 GINFMKQAIK
-432 IYPGSA
+432 TYPGSA
-438 ELHYFYGLILAQNT
+438 ELHYFSGLILAQNT
-452 RDLNGA
+452 RDLSGA

-483 ELQGDFNA
+483 EHQGNFYE
-491 ARKHYERLIDI
+491 ARKNYERLIDV
-502 NDDFTDVYYR
+502 NDDFPDVYYR
-512 LGTVLQADFP
+512 LGSVLQAGFP

-540 GNADAHY
+540 ENADAHY
-547 QYASILAD
+547 QYASLLAD
-555 VMGKT
+555 VLGKT
-560 AKAEEYFLKTLAIQ
+560 AKAEEFFLKTLAIQ
-574 SKHPF
+574 PKHPF

-592 DAAKAL
+592 HAATAL

-605 TNNPELQTPENE
+605 ANNPELQTPENE
-617 IAFRGLSTPAEP
+617 IAFRGLKTEPIPADPSAEP
-629 VEEESN
+629 GQEELVVEEKATHDPVQ
-635 EEVSTTIEE
+635 EEATSDVATTI
-644 PIVEEE
+644 
-650 SIPVEE
+650 
-656 PVAVEELPAVEE
+656 AELAT
-668 PAAVA
+668 ATTTG
-673 EEHSIPALSPLLSI
+673 ISPLLSI

-705 LKAKAA
+705 LRAKAA
-711 QAEEAAV
+711 QIEDPVAEPEPV
-718 EEAPI
+718 I
-723 EEDPIEM
+723 EEPVEKA
-730 PPAKTALIT
+730 PAKTAFIT

-755 AGWRLILTGRR
+755 AGWRLIITGRR
-766 EDRLEAVKEEL
+766 AERLEAVTHEL
-777 IEAGAEVLGL
+777 SEMGAAVLPL
-787 VFDVRN
+787 VFDVRS
-793 YSSVAENIQN
+793 YDSVAETVQN

-835 EEMIDTNIK
+835 EEMIDTNLK

-852 ISPLMVAQHSGH
+852 VSPLMVAQHRGH

-949 TIYYMATQPGHVNI
+949 TIYYIATQPSHVNI

-979 DRSGRPS
+979 DRSGRA

>member
-1 MATKKIALA
+1 M
-10 YCIDNLPVAES
+10 E
-21 LYKALSQTSYSVSHY
+21 YS
-36 YCKKNA
+36 
-42 DEATLAEQLR
+42 
-52 DFDGTILLLIS
+52 
-63 DNFLRSEHCMN
+63 
-74 RALQLVQQKTG
+74 
-85 SILPLVIDGR
+85 
-95 TKDES
+95 
-100 TGQWVSTPTKFERIG
+100 
-115 DIIPYIN
+115 
-122 YWQNKYLDLRS
+122 
-133 QKRKFEAENEADK
+133 
-146 RDELNE
+146 
-152 NLRVLR
+152 
-158 QVSSEAS
+158 
-165 EFLRVLRNM
+165 
-174 RYYQFSDFIENH
+174 
-186 LRAFFEFVDDSAEW
+186 
-200 SAFKANTPSL
+200 
-210 NFQADAS
+210 
-217 AEVETEAEPISVEAP
+217 
-232 VEPTTIDTP
+232 
-241 IAELFQEPEVE
+241 
-252 ATPEEPVVPVEEPVE
+252 
-267 AVESSHEHP
+267 
-276 ETQEEWTG
+276 
-284 AELAE
+284 
-289 NLEDLGVVIAEH
+289 
-301 AATANEEIPLEIPA
+301 
-315 LEPEIEVSAEA
+315 
-326 SIDEVAEPEIETVTE
+326 
-341 ASIDEVAEPETAEV
+341 
-355 ADTQTD
+355 
-361 APLDAPDAQ
+361 
-370 AHEELN
+370 
-376 IEAATSEEEEVEQD
+376 
-390 DDEDE
+390 
-395 EEESGSDKVSDLIRE
+395 
-410 ARGLVASGQVEP
+410 
-422 GINYMKQAIK
+422 
-432 IYPGSA
+432 
-438 ELHYFYGLILAQNT
+438 
-452 RDLNGA
+452 
-458 LEQLA
+458 
-463 LATEIDPDH
+463 
-472 EAAFFLLGELA
+472 
-483 ELQGDFNA
+483 
-491 ARKHYERLIDI
+491 
-502 NDDFTDVYYR
+502 
-512 LGTVLQADFP
+512 
-522 EDVEYAAK
+522 AK
-530 CFKKAAKRNP
+530 CFKKASKRNP

-605 TNNPELQTPENE
+605 ANNPELQTPENE
-617 IAFRGLSTPAEP
+617 IAFRGLGTPAEP
-629 VEEESN
+629 VVEEIAEEVPAAIEES
-635 EEVSTTIEE
+635 VASEE
-644 PIVEEE
+644 PAAGEI
-650 SIPVEE
+650 
-656 PVAVEELPAVEE
+656 
-668 PAAVA
+668 AAVA
-673 EEHSIPALSPLLSI
+673 EELSIPALSPLLSI

-711 QAEEAAV
+711 QVAEAAV

-723 EEDPIEM
+723 VEEPIEM

-793 YSSVAENIQN
+793 YNSVAENIQN

-979 DRSGRPS
+979 DRSGRP

>member
-36 YCKKNA
+36 YCKKNV

-95 TKDES
+95 TKDDA

-186 LRAFFEFVDDSAEW
+186 LRAFFEFVDDAAEW
-200 SAFKANTPSL
+200 STFKANVPNL

-217 AEVETEAEPISVEAP
+217 AEVETETETISVEAP
-232 VEPTTIDTP
+232 AEPSTIDTP
-241 IAELFQEPEVE
+241 IAELFQEPEIE
-252 ATPEEPVVPVEEPVE
+252 GTPEEPVVPVEEPVE
-267 AVESSHEHP
+267 AVESSHEP
-276 ETQEEWTG
+276 AETQEEWSG

-301 AATANEEIPLEIPA
+301 TAIANEEIPLEIPA

-326 SIDEVAEPEIETVTE
+326 SL
-341 ASIDEVAEPETAEV
+341 DEVAEPETAEI

-370 AHEELN
+370 ANEEVA
-376 IEAATSEEEEVEQD
+376 IEASSSEEEEDEHD
-390 DDEDE
+390 DDDDDDDADEDEDDE
-395 EEESGSDKVSDLIRE
+395 EEESSDKVSDLIRE

-522 EDVEYAAK
+522 EEVEYAAK

-644 PIVEEE
+644 PTVEEE
-650 SIPVEE
+650 PISVEE
-656 PVAVEELPAVEE
+656 PKAVEEI
-668 PAAVA
+668 AAVA
-673 EEHSIPALSPLLSI
+673 EELSIPALSPLLSI

-699 LRLEEL
+699 MRLEEL

-711 QAEEAAV
+711 QVEAAAV
-718 EEAPI
+718 EAAPI
-723 EEDPIEM
+723 EEEPVEKA
-730 PPAKTALIT
+730 PAKTALIT

-755 AGWRLILTGRR
+755 AGWRLIITGRR
-766 EDRLEAVKEEL
+766 EDRLEVIKQEL
-777 IEAGAEVLGL
+777 IEAGTEVLGL

-814 INNAGK
+814 VNNAGK

-852 ISPLMVAQHSGH
+852 VSPLMVAQHSGH

-949 TIYYMATQPGHVNI
+949 TIFYMATQPGHVNI

-979 DRSGRPS
+979 DRSGRP

>member
-42 DEATLAEQLR
+42 EEATLAEQLR

-74 RALQLVQQKTG
+74 RALQLVQQKT
-85 SILPLVIDGR
+85 SNILPLVIDGR
-95 TKDES
+95 NKDEAS
-100 TGQWVSTPTKFERIG
+100 GQWVNTPTKFERIG

-146 RDELNE
+146 REELNE
-152 NLRVLR
+152 NLRILR

-174 RYYQFSDFIENH
+174 RYYQFGDFIENH
-186 LRAFFEFVDDSAEW
+186 MRAFFEFVEDSAEW
-200 SAFKANTPSL
+200 SAFKSNVPNL
-210 NFQADAS
+210 NFQDDPS
-217 AEVETEAEPISVEAP
+217 AEVDTEVAVGTTELPTEPALQEN
-232 VEPTTIDTP
+232 P
-241 IAELFQEPEVE
+241 IAELFQENEIE
-252 ATPEEPVVPVEEPVE
+252 ARPEEPELVTEKPSTMAEPG
-267 AVESSHEHP
+267 HELA
-276 ETQEEWTG
+276 ENLEEWTG

-301 AATANEEIPLEIPA
+301 ASTALEEIPLEIPA
-315 LEPEIEVSAEA
+315 LEPEIGTIAEA
-326 SIDEVAEPEIETVTE
+326 NINEVV
-341 ASIDEVAEPETAEV
+341 EPETAEV
-355 ADTQTD
+355 AVTHTD
-361 APLDAPDAQ
+361 AYLDTPDAD
-370 AHEELN
+370 AHEDSS
-376 IEAATSEEEEVEQD
+376 SEVASSDETD
-390 DDEDE
+390 DDNDDEVDE
-395 EEESGSDKVSDLIRE
+395 EESNDKVSDLIRE
-410 ARGLVASGQVEP
+410 ARGLVASGQVEA

-438 ELHYFYGLILAQNT
+438 EMHYFYGLILAQNT

-472 EAAFFLLGELA
+472 EAAFFLLGELS

-502 NDDFTDVYYR
+502 NDEFTDVHYR
-512 LGTVLQADFP
+512 LGTVLQAHFP

-560 AKAEEYFLKTLAIQ
+560 TKAEEWFLKTLEIQ

-605 TNNPELQTPENE
+605 ANNPELQTPENE
-617 IAFRGLSTPAEP
+617 IAFRGLGTPTEP
-629 VEEESN
+629 EVEAIEEE
-635 EEVSTTIEE
+635 VPTAIEDS
-644 PIVEEE
+644 VAD
-650 SIPVEE
+650 EE
-656 PVAVEELPAVEE
+656 PVALEEIAGVVEEISAP
-668 PAAVA
+668 P
-673 EEHSIPALSPLLSI
+673 LSPLLSI

-711 QAEEAAV
+711 QV
-718 EEAPI
+718 EEAVVEEEPI
-723 EEDPIEM
+723 VEEPFEM

-766 EDRLEAVKEEL
+766 EDRLEAVKAEL
-777 IEAGAEVLGL
+777 MQAGAEVLGL
-787 VFDVRN
+787 VFDVRD
-793 YSSVAENIQN
+793 YHKVAENIQN

-814 INNAGK
+814 MNNAGK

-852 ISPLMVAQHSGH
+852 VSPMMVAQHRGH

-949 TIYYMATQPGHVNI
+949 TIYYMATQPSHVNI

-979 DRSGRPS
+979 DRSGRP

>member
-21 LYKALSQTSYSVSHY
+21 LYKALSQTSYSVAHY
-36 YCKKNA
+36 YCKKNT
-42 DEATLAEQLR
+42 DDATLAEQLR

-74 RALQLVQQKTG
+74 RALQLVQQKSG
-85 SILPLVIDGR
+85 SILPVVIDGR
-95 TKDES
+95 SKDET
-100 TGQWVSTPTKFERIG
+100 TGEWVNTPTKFERIG

-133 QKRKFEAENEADK
+133 QKRKFESENEADK

-152 NLRVLR
+152 SLRVLR

-186 LRAFFEFVDDSAEW
+186 FRAFFEFVDDSAEW
-200 SAFKANTPSL
+200 SAFKTNVPNLSL
-210 NFQADAS
+210 EPGHEAV
-217 AEVETEAEPISVEAP
+217 AEVEIPVETPVEENNNAEFFQPETTTSEEEEVSPLLEAEPP
-232 VEPTTIDTP
+232 VETP
-241 IAELFQEPEVE
+241 IFAE
-252 ATPEEPVVPVEEPVE
+252 EEIENTEEL
-267 AVESSHEHP
+267 S
-276 ETQEEWTG
+276 G

-301 AATANEEIPLEIPA
+301 TELVVEEEPLVIPA
-315 LEPEIEVSAEA
+315 LEPEVESNESVPAETET
-326 SIDEVAEPEIETVTE
+326 EVAPEITAESETELDSETT
-341 ASIDEVAEPETAEV
+341 AEPAESH
-355 ADTQTD
+355 TD
-361 APLDAPDAQ
+361 APVESADAHS
-370 AHEELN
+370 AHEVELVSD
-376 IEAATSEEEEVEQD
+376 AAEEEEEE
-390 DDEDE
+390 DDED
-395 EEESGSDKVSDLIRE
+395 DAVNDRVTDLIRE
-410 ARGLVASGQVEP
+410 ARGLVASGQVEA
-422 GINYMKQAIK
+422 GINFMKQAIK
-432 IYPGSA
+432 TYPGSA
-438 ELHYFYGLILAQNT
+438 ELHYFSGLILAQNT
-452 RDLNGA
+452 RDLSGA

-483 ELQGDFNA
+483 EHQGNFYE
-491 ARKHYERLIDI
+491 ARKNYERLIDI
-502 NDDFTDVYYR
+502 NDEFPDVYYR
-512 LGTVLQADFP
+512 LGCVLQAGFP

-540 GNADAHY
+540 ENADAHY
-547 QYASILAD
+547 QYASLLAD
-555 VMGKT
+555 VLGKT
-560 AKAEEYFLKTLAIQ
+560 AKAEEFFLKTLAIQ
-574 SKHPF
+574 PKHPF

-592 DAAKAL
+592 HAATAL

-605 TNNPELQTPENE
+605 ANNPELQTPENE
-617 IAFRGLSTPAEP
+617 IAFRGLKTEPIPADPSAEP
-629 VEEESN
+629 VQ
-635 EEVSTTIEE
+635 EEVV
-644 PIVEEE
+644 VE
-650 SIPVEE
+650 
-656 PVAVEELPAVEE
+656 EE
-668 PAAVA
+668 PAAEIELEETTTDVA
-673 EEHSIPALSPLLSI
+673 TTIAEVATTAGISPLLSI

-705 LKAKAA
+705 LRAKAA
-711 QAEEAAV
+711 QIEEPVAEPEPVV
-718 EEAPI
+718 EEPV
-723 EEDPIEM
+723 EKE
-730 PPAKTALIT
+730 PAKTAFIT

-755 AGWRLILTGRR
+755 AGWRLIITGRR
-766 EDRLEAVKEEL
+766 AERLEAVTQEL
-777 IEAGAEVLGL
+777 SEAGAEVLPL
-787 VFDVRN
+787 VFDVRS
-793 YSSVAENIQN
+793 YDGVAEAVQN
-803 LPEEWRSIDLL
+803 LPEEWRNIDLL

-835 EEMIDTNIK
+835 EEMIDTNLK

-852 ISPLMVAQHSGH
+852 VSPLMVAQHRGH

-949 TIYYMATQPGHVNI
+949 TIYYIATQPSHVNI

-979 DRSGRPS
+979 DRSGRV

>member
-74 RALQLVQQKTG
+74 RALQLVQQKA
-85 SILPLVIDGR
+85 SNILPLVIDGR
-95 TKDES
+95 TKDEAS
-100 TGQWVSTPTKFERIG
+100 GEWVSTPTKFERIG

-146 RDELNE
+146 REELNE

-186 LRAFFEFVDDSAEW
+186 LRAFFEFVEDSAEW
-200 SAFKANTPSL
+200 SAFKANVPNLS
-210 NFQADAS
+210 FQTDGA
-217 AEVETEAEPISVEAP
+217 AELETEVTTNVVEVPAEPESRDLPVVES
-232 VEPTTIDTP
+232 I
-241 IAELFQEPEVE
+241 QEPEVA

-267 AVESSHEHP
+267 VVEHSHEP
-276 ETQEEWTG
+276 SETQEEWTG

-301 AATANEEIPLEIPA
+301 AALANEEIPLEIPP

-326 SIDEVAEPEIETVTE
+326 SIDEVV
-341 ASIDEVAEPETAEV
+341 EPETAEV

-361 APLDAPDAQ
+361 TPLDTPDAQ
-370 AHEELN
+370 AHEEPAT
-376 IEAATSEEEEVEQD
+376 EAANAEEEEEEQND
-390 DDEDE
+390 DDDDDDE
-395 EEESGSDKVSDLIRE
+395 EEESNDKVSDLIRE
-410 ARGLVASGQVEP
+410 ARGLVASGQVEA

-432 IYPGSA
+432 MYPGSA

-452 RDLNGA
+452 RDLSGA

-502 NDDFTDVYYR
+502 NDEFTDVYYR
-512 LGTVLQADFP
+512 LGTVLQANFP
-522 EDVEYAAK
+522 EEVEYAAK

-560 AKAEEYFLKTLAIQ
+560 AKAEEWFLKTLDIQ

-605 TNNPELQTPENE
+605 LNNPELQTPENE
-617 IAFRGLSTPAEP
+617 IAFRGLGTPAEP
-629 VEEESN
+629 VIEEVAEEIAEEVPAAPEESDA
-635 EEVSTTIEE
+635 
-644 PIVEEE
+644 P
-650 SIPVEE
+650 EE
-656 PVAVEELPAVEE
+656 PVALEELAG
-668 PAAVA
+668 VA
-673 EEHSIPALSPLLSI
+673 EELSVPALSPLLSI

-711 QAEEAAV
+711 QVEEAAV
-718 EEAPI
+718 EEEPVV
-723 EEDPIEM
+723 EEPIEM

-777 IEAGAEVLGL
+777 IEAGVEVLGL

-793 YSSVAENIQN
+793 YHSVAETIQN

-852 ISPLMVAQHSGH
+852 ISPMMVAQHSGH

-949 TIYYMATQPGHVNI
+949 TIYYMATQPSHVNI

-979 DRSGRPS
+979 DRSGRP

>member
-21 LYKALSQTSYSVSHY
+21 LYKALSQTSYNVSHY
-36 YCKKNA
+36 FCKKNG

-95 TKDES
+95 TKDEA

-146 RDELNE
+146 REELNE

-200 SAFKANTPSL
+200 SAFKTNVPYL
-210 NFQADAS
+210 NFQANAS
-217 AEVETEAEPISVEAP
+217 PEVETEAETIAVEAP
-232 VEPTTIDTP
+232 AEPETQETP
-241 IAELFQEPEVE
+241 IAELSQEPEVE
-252 ATPEEPVVPVEEPVE
+252 ATPDEPVVPVEEPVE
-267 AVESSHEHP
+267 VAESSHEP
-276 ETQEEWTG
+276 AETQEEWTG

-301 AATANEEIPLEIPA
+301 AAIVNEEIPLEVPA

-326 SIDEVAEPEIETVTE
+326 SIDEVV
-341 ASIDEVAEPETAEV
+341 EPETAEV

-361 APLDAPDAQ
+361 ALLDAPDAQ
-370 AHEELN
+370 AHEELAS
-376 IEAATSEEEEVEQD
+376 EAANSEEEEEHNED
-390 DDEDE
+390 DDDDDE
-395 EEESGSDKVSDLIRE
+395 EEESSDQISDLIRE
-410 ARGLVASGQVEP
+410 ARGLVASGQVEA

-432 IYPGSA
+432 TYPGSA

-472 EAAFFLLGELA
+472 ESAFFLLGELA
-483 ELQGDFNA
+483 ELQGDFNG

-502 NDDFTDVYYR
+502 NDEFTDVYYR

-522 EDVEYAAK
+522 EEVEYAAK

-605 TNNPELQTPENE
+605 ANNPELQTPENE
-617 IAFRGLSTPAEP
+617 IAFRGLGTPAEP
-629 VEEESN
+629 VAEESN
-635 EEVSTTIEE
+635 NQESTITEES
-644 PIVEEE
+644 IVEEE
-650 SIPVEE
+650 PIS
-656 PVAVEELPAVEE
+656 VEE
-668 PAAVA
+668 PAAVEAIAAVA
-673 EEHSIPALSPLLSI
+673 EELSIPALSPLLSI

-711 QAEEAAV
+711 QV
-718 EEAPI
+718 EEAVVELAPI
-723 EEDPIEM
+723 QEEPIEM

-755 AGWRLILTGRR
+755 AGWRLIVTGRR

-979 DRSGRPS
+979 DRSGRPAS

>member
-21 LYKALSQTSYSVSHY
+21 LYKALSQTSYSVAHY

-42 DEATLAEQLR
+42 DDATLAEQLR

-74 RALQLVQQKTG
+74 RALQLVQQKSG
-85 SILPLVIDGR
+85 NILPVVIDGR
-95 TKDES
+95 SKDET
-100 TGQWVSTPTKFERIG
+100 TGEWVETPTKFERIG

-133 QKRKFEAENEADK
+133 QKRKFESENEADK

-152 NLRVLR
+152 SLRVLR

-174 RYYQFSDFIENH
+174 RYYQYSDFIENH
-186 LRAFFEFVDDSAEW
+186 FRAFFEFVDDSAEW
-200 SAFKANTPSL
+200 SAFKSNVPNLSL
-210 NFQADAS
+210 EPNDEAVAEIEIPVEIPVEENNS
-217 AEVETEAEPISVEAP
+217 AEFFQPEDSTPEAEE
-232 VEPTTIDTP
+232 ETIP
-241 IAELFQEPEVE
+241 EIAAE
-252 ATPEEPVVPVEEPVE
+252 VPVETPDQPEEEVE
-267 AVESSHEHP
+267 QS
-276 ETQEEWTG
+276 EELSG

-301 AATANEEIPLEIPA
+301 TELAVEEEPLVIPA
-315 LEPEIEVSAEA
+315 LEPEVESNEFVPAET
-326 SIDEVAEPEIETVTE
+326 ETEAEPEITAEAETELESETT
-341 ASIDEVAEPETAEV
+341 AEPAESHTDV
-355 ADTQTD
+355 PVESAD
-361 APLDAPDAQ
+361 
-370 AHEELN
+370 AHPVHEAEPVSD
-376 IEAATSEEEEVEQD
+376 AATKEEEEDEDD
-390 DDEDE
+390 DDEEDDE
-395 EEESGSDKVSDLIRE
+395 EEAVNDRVVDLIRE
-410 ARGLVASGQVEP
+410 ARGLVASGQVEA
-422 GINYMKQAIK
+422 GINFMKQAIK
-432 IYPGSA
+432 TYPGSA
-438 ELHYFYGLILAQNT
+438 ELHYFSGLILAQNT
-452 RDLNGA
+452 RDLSGA

-483 ELQGDFNA
+483 EHQGNFYE
-491 ARKHYERLIDI
+491 ARKNYERLIDV
-502 NDDFTDVYYR
+502 NDEFPDVYYR
-512 LGTVLQADFP
+512 LGSVLQAGFP

-540 GNADAHY
+540 ENADAHY
-547 QYASILAD
+547 QYASLLAD
-555 VMGKT
+555 VLGKT
-560 AKAEEYFLKTLAIQ
+560 AKAEEFFLKTLAIQ
-574 SKHPF
+574 PKHPF

-592 DAAKAL
+592 HAATAL

-605 TNNPELQTPENE
+605 ANNPELQTPENE
-617 IAFRGLSTPAEP
+617 IAFRGLKTEPIPADPSTEPAQEDSATEEATNELTQEEATAD
-629 VEEESN
+629 VEVPTTEL
-635 EEVSTTIEE
+635 STTGI
-644 PIVEEE
+644 
-650 SIPVEE
+650 
-656 PVAVEELPAVEE
+656 
-668 PAAVA
+668 
-673 EEHSIPALSPLLSI
+673 SPLLSI

-705 LKAKAA
+705 LRAKAA
-711 QAEEAAV
+711 QIEEPVVDPEPVV
-718 EEAPI
+718 EEPV
-723 EEDPIEM
+723 EKE
-730 PPAKTALIT
+730 PAKTAFIT

-755 AGWRLILTGRR
+755 AGWRLIITGRR
-766 EDRLEAVKEEL
+766 AERLEAVTQEL
-777 IEAGAEVLGL
+777 SEAGTEVLPL

-793 YSSVAENIQN
+793 YDSVAEAVQN

-820 AKGLSEIQ
+820 AKGLAEIH

-835 EEMIDTNIK
+835 EEMIDTNLK

-852 ISPLMVAQHSGH
+852 ISPLMVAQHRGH

-949 TIYYMATQPGHVNI
+949 TIYYIATQPSHVNI

-974 SATVI
+974 SATMI
-979 DRSGRPS
+979 DRSGRV

>member
-63 DNFLRSEHCMN
+63 DNFLRSEHYMN
-74 RALQLVQQKTG
+74 RALQVVQQKA
-85 SILPLVIDGR
+85 SNILPLVIDGR
-95 TKDES
+95 NKDEA

-146 RDELNE
+146 REELNE

-186 LRAFFEFVDDSAEW
+186 LRAFFEFVEDSAEW
-200 SAFKANTPSL
+200 SAFKSNVPNLS
-210 NFQADAS
+210 FQTDAS
-217 AEVETEAEPISVEAP
+217 AEVETEVEAIAVEVPAEPETRDLPLVES
-232 VEPTTIDTP
+232 I
-241 IAELFQEPEVE
+241 QENEVA
-252 ATPEEPVVPVEEPVE
+252 ATPEEPVVPVEEPIE
-267 AVESSHEHP
+267 AADHSHEAA

-301 AATANEEIPLEIPA
+301 AALANEEIPLEIPA
-315 LEPEIEVSAEA
+315 LEPEIEVNAEA
-326 SIDEVAEPEIETVTE
+326 SIDEVV
-341 ASIDEVAEPETAEV
+341 EPETAEV

-361 APLDAPDAQ
+361 TPLDAPDAQ
-370 AHEELN
+370 AHEELG
-376 IEAATSEEEEVEQD
+376 IEAATAEEEAEEQNEEEEEED
-390 DDEDE
+390 DE
-395 EEESGSDKVSDLIRE
+395 EEESSDKVSDLIRE
-410 ARGLVASGQVEP
+410 ARGLVASGQVEA

-432 IYPGSA
+432 MYPGSA

-502 NDDFTDVYYR
+502 NDEFTDVYYR
-512 LGTVLQADFP
+512 LGTVLQANFP
-522 EDVEYAAK
+522 EEVEYAAK
-530 CFKKAAKRNP
+530 CFKKASKRNP

-560 AKAEEYFLKTLAIQ
+560 AKAEEWFLKTLEIQ

-605 TNNPELQTPENE
+605 ANNPELQTPENE
-617 IAFRGLSTPAEP
+617 IAFRGLDTPAEP
-629 VEEESN
+629 VVEEIAEEVPAALEES
-635 EEVSTTIEE
+635 VAD
-644 PIVEEE
+644 
-650 SIPVEE
+650 EE
-656 PVAVEELPAVEE
+656 PVALEELAG
-668 PAAVA
+668 VA
-673 EEHSIPALSPLLSI
+673 EELSVPALSPLLSI

-711 QAEEAAV
+711 QVEEVAV
-718 EEAPI
+718 EEEPVV
-723 EEDPIEM
+723 EEPIEM

-766 EDRLEAVKEEL
+766 EDRLEAVKAEL
-777 IEAGAEVLGL
+777 IEAGTEVLGL

-793 YSSVAENIQN
+793 YHSVAETIQN

-852 ISPLMVAQHSGH
+852 ISPMMVAQHSGH

-949 TIYYMATQPGHVNI
+949 TIYYMATQPSHVNI

-979 DRSGRPS
+979 DRSGRP